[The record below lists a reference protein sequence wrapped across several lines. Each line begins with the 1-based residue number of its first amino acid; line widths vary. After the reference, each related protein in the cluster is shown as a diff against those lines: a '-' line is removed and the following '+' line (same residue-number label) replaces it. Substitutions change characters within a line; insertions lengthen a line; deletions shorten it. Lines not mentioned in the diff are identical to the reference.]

1 MSATNCVNCGC
12 AKDPEA
18 TKCPHCGTTYFD
30 ITAIDFDSGKPI
42 ALTCIMPGSKQK
54 ATMLAIP
61 YMNEISITSHPRY
74 ETLTDAHSRRCFMDE
89 QELVLQCQF
98 TAVYQPDGTLF
109 KVWEGDGK

>member
-54 ATMLAIP
+54 VTMLAIP
-61 YMNEISITSHPRY
+61 RIEELSMRSYPRY
-74 ETLTDAHSRRCFMDE
+74 ECVTDMISPRCFLDE
-89 QELVLQCQF
+89 QELILQCQF
-98 TAVYQPDGTLF
+98 MAVYQPDGTLC
-109 KVWEGDGK
+109 KVWEDDGK